1 MCAAVGR
8 AKRTSDH
15 PTLADSP
22 PARGIAAPI
31 PEENLTAVT
40 RVRAEELTGEAPL
53 VTRTGDAPT
62 IDAVEAMRAD
72 EIDRAR
78 MFYRVIM
85 AVAIGCVAVLPWIEG
100 DTTAKWVFSGGLL
113 VYAIAETWFV
123 LAIRDPDAYNER
135 NLAIIGIAGV
145 AGGYTGVYFWG
156 VFSPAAAVIIMALY
170 FNSLVGS
177 IRYTASTYIACA
189 AAQAVMAGL
198 MIGGVI
204 ADRGVVRGDSLPLV
218 TQLMTQGL
226 IQGAMLATFLIARL
240 SRSTTQTNVQHLESA
255 IRNVAQREAL
265 LTEARQELER
275 AGWVGGPGRFSE
287 QIIGSFK
294 LGVVIGRGAMG
305 EVYDAVHLANGKPA
319 AVKLLHRNVLAD
331 SDQLN
336 RFRRE
341 IEVVASLQSRNVVDV
356 YEVSPK
362 SEPMPYLV
370 MEKLVGT
377 DLGAILRRR
386 RKLPLDK
393 VVPLIEQ
400 VALGLEAA
408 RDAGIVHRDL
418 KPHNL
423 FCAHVRD
430 HEVWKILDFGV
441 SKLAD
446 STGTLTH
453 GHVVGTPTYMSPEQA
468 RGKPVDHRSDVYG
481 LAAIAFRCATG
492 YPAFSGR
499 DVPAV
504 LHDVAFTMP
513 ERPTKLAPELPPDID
528 SALALGMAKR
538 ADDRFDTAEDF
549 ARAFKAAASGSLDP
563 ALHLRARSVLDNL
576 GWGESR

>member
-1 MCAAVGR
+1 VR
-8 AKRTSDH
+8 TKRTSDH

-22 PARGIAAPI
+22 PARLPAPES
-31 PEENLTAVT
+31 PEDNLTAVT
-40 RVRAEELTGEAPL
+40 RVRAEEVASDPP
-53 VTRTGDAPT
+53 VASTRTGDPPA
-62 IDAVEAMRAD
+62 IDAIEAMRSD

-85 AVAIGCVAVLPWIEG
+85 VVALGCVAVLPWIEG
-100 DTTAKWVFSGGLL
+100 NAGAKWAFAAGLG
-113 VYAIAETWFV
+113 VYCIAETWFV

-135 NLAIIGIAGV
+135 NLAVIGAAGV
-145 AGGYTGVYFWG
+145 IGGYTGVYFWG

-177 IRYTASTYIACA
+177 IRYTAGTYITCA
-189 AAQAVMAGL
+189 AAQAIMAGL
-198 MIGGVI
+198 MIGDVI
-204 ADRGVVRGDSLPLV
+204 ADRGVIRGDSLSLM

-240 SRSTTQTNVQHLESA
+240 SRRNTQNNVQHLERA
-255 IRNVAQREAL
+255 IRNVAQRDAL
-265 LTEARQELER
+265 LAEARQELER

-294 LGVVIGRGAMG
+294 LGVVVGRGAMG

-331 SDQLN
+331 TDQLA

-356 YEVSPK
+356 FEVSPK
-362 SEPMPYLV
+362 SANMPYLV

-377 DLGAILRRR
+377 DLGAILRRQ

-393 VVPLIEQ
+393 VVTLIEQ
-400 VALGLEAA
+400 VSLGLEAA

-423 FCAHVRD
+423 FCAQVRE

-446 STGTLTH
+446 STNTLTH
-453 GHVVGTPTYMSPEQA
+453 GHVVGTPSYMSPEQA

-481 LAAIAFRCATG
+481 LAAIAYRCSTG

-513 ERPTKLAPELPPDID
+513 KRPTKMAPELPDDID
-528 SALALGMAKR
+528 CALALGMAKR
-538 ADDRFDTAEDF
+538 AGDRFDTAEDF
-549 ARAFKAAASGSLDP
+549 ARAFKAAASGTLDA
-563 ALHLRARSVLDNL
+563 ALHGRARSTLDNL